1 MEWHF
6 FSFKIVKRLSK
17 CIFSVC
23 YLTAF
28 LFAASFTYADGSLS
42 LDYLSKHEG
51 SEVNALIQK
60 YQSDMAVLPIS
71 QYEPANQ
78 ALYLG
83 SWLATQ
89 GYSDLGQK
97 VLKNALRY
105 SSIYSSEQLG
115 SIYNLLASSAKVGN
129 AAEAQAWYVKAIDLG
144 NLTACVNFGVY
155 YERKKAYK
163 DAAKTYKKC
172 TLPVEQVDVTEKE
185 TVALAYLN
193 LGTLHYNGLLS
204 DHENNAKKQGAKL
217 WQASLA
223 LNPFDIDIH
232 YNLGVYHSNISLSY
246 KQARYHFSVCA
257 WLLGECSAVLAN
269 PKLISL
275 SSEAQHLNELLDAKD
290 VKRRFLLEDRA
301 MFWLAEPI
309 YFDSETPFGE
319 ISLITDKDEAVTG
332 IEVTFSSDHAERAI
346 SILNRL
352 VFVDMFSKANVL
364 AHNWSK
370 SLKPRQTEYLGQS
383 ITLSK
388 VASKWHY
395 TIQFKEQVNAKN
407 G

>member
-6 FSFKIVKRLSK
+6 FSFKIVKWLGK
-17 CIFSVC
+17 FFCNAYYFIA
-23 YLTAF
+23 L
-28 LFAASFTYADGSLS
+28 LFAASFTYANDTPS
-42 LDYLSKHEG
+42 LDYLSKHERV
-51 SEVNALIQK
+51 EVNALMQK
-60 YQSDMAVLPIS
+60 YQSDMAILPIR
-71 QYEPANQ
+71 QYEPASQ

-105 SSIYSSEQLG
+105 SSMYSSEQLG
-115 SIYNLLASSAKVGN
+115 SIYNLLASSAEVAN
-129 AAEAQAWYVKAIDLG
+129 PTEAQAWYTKAIDLG

-163 DAAKTYKKC
+163 DAANTYKKC
-172 TLPVEQVDVTEKE
+172 TLPIEQVDVTEKQ

-193 LGTLHYNGLLS
+193 LGTLHYNGLLAE
-204 DHENNAKKQGAKL
+204 DEKKGKKKGGEL
-217 WQASLA
+217 WQASLV

-246 KQARYHFSVCA
+246 QQARYHFSVCA
-257 WLLGECSAVLAN
+257 WLLGECSTALAN

-275 SSEAQHLNELLDAKD
+275 SSEAQHLNQLLDAKD

-301 MFWLAEPI
+301 MFWLGEPI
-309 YFDSETPFGE
+309 YFDSDTPFGE
-319 ISLITDKDEAVTG
+319 VSLITDKDETVTG
-332 IEVTFSSDHAERAI
+332 IEVTFSSDHGELAM

-364 AHNWSK
+364 AHSWSK
-370 SLKPRQTEYLGQS
+370 SLQPRQTERLGQS

-388 VASKWHY
+388 VPGKWSY
-395 TIQFKEQVNAKN
+395 KIQFREQVNAKN

>member
-6 FSFKIVKRLSK
+6 FSFKVAKRFGK
-17 CIFSVC
+17 FIFSMC
-23 YLTAF
+23 YLNTL
-28 LFAASFTYADGSLS
+28 LFAASFSYANDTPS
-42 LDYLSKHEG
+42 LDYLSKHERI
-51 SEVNALIQK
+51 EVNALIQK
-60 YQSDMAVLPIS
+60 YQSDMAILPIS

-115 SIYNLLASSAKVGN
+115 YIYSLLASSVEVAN
-129 AAEAQAWYVKAIDLG
+129 AAEAQVWYIKAIDLG
-144 NLTACVNFGVY
+144 NLTACVNLGVY

-163 DAAKTYKKC
+163 DAANTYKKC
-172 TLPVEQVDVTEKE
+172 TLPVEQVDVTKKE

-193 LGTLHYNGLLS
+193 LGTLHYNGLLAE
-204 DHENNAKKQGAKL
+204 DEKNGKQQGGEL

-232 YNLGVYHSNISLSY
+232 YNLGVYHSNISLQY

-257 WLLGECSAVLAN
+257 WLLGECSAALAN

-275 SSEAQHLNELLDAKD
+275 SSEALHLNKLLDAKG

-301 MFWLAEPI
+301 TFWLAEPI
-309 YFDSETPFGE
+309 YFDSDTPFGE
-319 ISLITDKDEAVTG
+319 ISLMIDKDETVTG
-332 IEVTFSSDHAERAI
+332 IEVTFSSNHAELAI

-364 AHNWSK
+364 AHSWSK
-370 SLKPRQTEYLGQS
+370 SLQPRQTEHLGQP

-388 VASKWHY
+388 VASKWNY
-395 TIQFKEQVNAKN
+395 KIQFREQVNAKN

>member
-6 FSFKIVKRLSK
+6 SSFKVVKRLGK
-17 CIFSVC
+17 FFCNAYYF
-23 YLTAF
+23 TAL
-28 LFAASFTYADGSLS
+28 LFTASFAYANDAPS
-42 LDYLSKHEG
+42 LDYLSKHERI
-51 SEVNALIQK
+51 EVNALIQK
-60 YQSDMAVLPIS
+60 YQSDMAILPIS

-89 GYSDLGQK
+89 GYSYLGQK
-97 VLKNALRY
+97 VLKDALRY
-105 SSIYSSEQLG
+105 SSIYSSTQLG
-115 SIYNLLASSAKVGN
+115 SIYNLLASSAEAAN
-129 AAEAQAWYVKAIDLG
+129 AAEAEVWYIKAIDLG

-163 DAAKTYKKC
+163 DAANTYKKC

-193 LGTLHYNGLLS
+193 LGTLHYNGLLAE
-204 DHENNAKKQGAKL
+204 DEKKGKKQGGEL

-257 WLLGECSAVLAN
+257 WLLAECSAALAN

-275 SSEAQHLNELLDAKD
+275 SSEAQHLYELLDAKD
-290 VKRRFLLEDRA
+290 VKRRFLLADRA
-301 MFWLAEPI
+301 VFWLGEPT
-309 YFDSETPFGE
+309 YFDSNTPFGE
-319 ISLITDKDEAVTG
+319 ISLMIDKDETVTG
-332 IEVTFSSDHAERAI
+332 IEVTFSRDYAGQAI
-346 SILNRL
+346 SILNQL

-364 AHNWSK
+364 AHSWSK

-388 VASKWHY
+388 VSSKWNY
-395 TIQFKEQVNAKN
+395 KIQFRKQINAKN

>member
-1 MEWHF
+1 M
-6 FSFKIVKRLSK
+6 
-17 CIFSVC
+17 C
-23 YLTAF
+23 YLNML
-28 LFAASFTYADGSLS
+28 LFAASFSYANDTPS
-42 LDYLSKHEG
+42 LDYLSKHERV
-51 SEVNALIQK
+51 EVNALIQK
-60 YQSDMAVLPIS
+60 YQNDMAILPIR

-89 GYSDLGQK
+89 GYSDFGQK

-105 SSIYSSEQLG
+105 SSMYSSEQLG
-115 SIYNLLASSAKVGN
+115 YIYNLLASSAEVAN
-129 AAEAQAWYVKAIDLG
+129 AAEAEVWYIKAIDLG

-163 DAAKTYKKC
+163 DAANTYKKC
-172 TLPVEQVDVTEKE
+172 TLPVEQVEVTKKE

-193 LGTLHYNGLLS
+193 LGTLHYNGLLAE
-204 DHENNAKKQGAKL
+204 DEKNGKQQGGEL

-232 YNLGVYHSNISLSY
+232 YNLGVYHSNISLQY

-257 WLLGECSAVLAN
+257 WPLGECSAALAN

-275 SSEAQHLNELLDAKD
+275 TSEALHLNKLLDAKG

-301 MFWLAEPI
+301 TFWLAEPI
-309 YFDSETPFGE
+309 YFDSDTPFGE
-319 ISLITDKDEAVTG
+319 ISLMIDKDEAVTG
-332 IEVTFSSDHAERAI
+332 IEVTFSSSHAELAI

-364 AHNWSK
+364 AHRWSK
-370 SLKPRQTEYLGQS
+370 SLQPRQTEHLGQLL
-383 ITLSK
+383 TLSK
-388 VASKWHY
+388 VASKWNYKIRFREH
-395 TIQFKEQVNAKN
+395 VNAKN

>member
-6 FSFKIVKRLSK
+6 FSFKVVKRLGK
-17 CIFSVC
+17 FFCNAYYF
-23 YLTAF
+23 TAL
-28 LFAASFTYADGSLS
+28 LFTASFAYANDAPSF
-42 LDYLSKHEG
+42 DYLSKHERI
-51 SEVNALIQK
+51 EVNALIQK
-60 YQSDMAVLPIS
+60 YQSDMAILPIS

-89 GYSDLGQK
+89 GYSYLGQK

-105 SSIYSSEQLG
+105 SSIYSSAQLG
-115 SIYNLLASSAKVGN
+115 YIYNLLASSAEAAN
-129 AAEAQAWYVKAIDLG
+129 ATEAEVWYIKAIDLG
-144 NLTACVNFGVY
+144 NLTACVNLGVY

-163 DAAKTYKKC
+163 DAANTYKKC
-172 TLPVEQVDVTEKE
+172 TLPAEQVDVTKKE

-193 LGTLHYNGLLS
+193 LGTLHYNGLLAE
-204 DHENNAKKQGAKL
+204 DEKKGKKQGGEL
-217 WQASLA
+217 WLASLV

-257 WLLGECSAVLAN
+257 WLLAECSAALAN

-275 SSEAQHLNELLDAKD
+275 SSEAQHLNELLYAKD

-309 YFDSETPFGE
+309 YFDSDTPFGE
-319 ISLITDKDEAVTG
+319 ISLMIDKDETVTG
-332 IEVTFSSDHAERAI
+332 IEVTFSRDYAEQAI

-364 AHNWSK
+364 AHSWSK
-370 SLKPRQTEYLGQS
+370 SLQPRQTEYLGQS
-383 ITLSK
+383 IMLSK
-388 VASKWHY
+388 VSSKWNY
-395 TIQFKEQVNAKN
+395 KIQFREQVNAKN